1 MNLKKYNKTRKKGAT
16 QMEFKKAVNVL
27 TKQGICLDVRS
38 SELNPNFLKYDGND
52 FWIIPINEVMN
63 MFNEVYTGQDV
74 KTYVDIEKELIPVD
88 VFEIKN
94 YYTYK
99 NIVIDND
106 SDIDVITGKLD
117 DIDVIIGEL
126 DVYLD
131 VYSNMYSEVNV
142 DSNLD
147 YEDIKQIMINNYV
160 FSDGS
165 KLVYY
170 NTDNS
175 RFKEINKKNG
185 FVDFKDAPE
194 LDIKEYYNKLVVDLI
209 NISDL
214 LELYNKYWDYEELYK
229 NRNDYLNIRNI
240 IRKFKNVIK

>member
-1 MNLKKYNKTRKKGAT
+1 
-16 QMEFKKAVNVL
+16 
-27 TKQGICLDVRS
+27 
-38 SELNPNFLKYDGND
+38 
-52 FWIIPINEVMN
+52 
-63 MFNEVYTGQDV
+63 
-74 KTYVDIEKELIPVD
+74 
-88 VFEIKN
+88 
-94 YYTYK
+94 
-99 NIVIDND
+99 
-106 SDIDVITGKLD
+106 
-117 DIDVIIGEL
+117 
-126 DVYLD
+126 
-131 VYSNMYSEVNV
+131 MYCEVNV

-240 IRKFKNVIK
+240 IRKFKDVIK

>member
-1 MNLKKYNKTRKKGAT
+1 
-16 QMEFKKAVNVL
+16 MEFKKAVNVL

-106 SDIDVITGKLD
+106 SDMDVITGKLD
-117 DIDVIIGEL
+117 DIDVIIG
-126 DVYLD
+126 
-131 VYSNMYSEVNV
+131 
-142 DSNLD
+142 
-147 YEDIKQIMINNYV
+147 
-160 FSDGS
+160 
-165 KLVYY
+165 
-170 NTDNS
+170 
-175 RFKEINKKNG
+175 
-185 FVDFKDAPE
+185 
-194 LDIKEYYNKLVVDLI
+194 
-209 NISDL
+209 
-214 LELYNKYWDYEELYK
+214 
-229 NRNDYLNIRNI
+229 
-240 IRKFKNVIK
+240 